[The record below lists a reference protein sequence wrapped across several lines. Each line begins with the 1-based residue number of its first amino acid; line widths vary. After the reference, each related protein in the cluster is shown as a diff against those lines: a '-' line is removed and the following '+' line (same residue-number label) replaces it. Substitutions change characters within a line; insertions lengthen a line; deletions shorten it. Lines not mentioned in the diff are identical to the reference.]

1 MGYAWSKKYKVL
13 YISMVTPIGES
24 QADHIRTKPNGD
36 KKETSPTISTY
47 CRTFFIVSVL
57 LKRQK
62 RGTKRHG
69 WVSKSYPLPQKTI
82 RGYDCRKSLSMQKV
96 SISVLILDIIIGNL
110 FYCDFFINGA
120 WIQLFTWIPF
130 FHLRIA
136 KQYKSHS
143 VKVFQSPKQ
152 IQTRFL
158 YICRIQITP
167 NKYEK
172 RNPISR
178 NSENYCLSN

>member
-1 MGYAWSKKYKVL
+1 MKKINQIILVLSLSISAGVEANNKTSVGTDISNLKNTGYIDIEKIKRENPV
-13 YISMVTPIGES
+13 
-24 QADHIRTKPNGD
+24 PNID
-36 KKETSPTISTY
+36 IDQQQKEA
-47 CRTFFIVSVL
+47 VSVIDKVKVAKGQQL
-57 LKRQK
+57 PESVAKRMQLGQIEVPPQQTPDYINDKNLKKQ
-62 RGTKRHG
+62 
-69 WVSKSYPLPQKTI
+69 V
-82 RGYDCRKSLSMQKV
+82 
-96 SISVLILDIIIGNL
+96 
-110 FYCDFFINGA
+110 GA
-120 WIQLFTWIPF
+120 IDLE
-130 FHLRIA
+130 RIA